1 MPELI
6 KAGAPIKV
14 LVADDHAIVRA
25 GIRALLEAQPD
36 IAVVGEAVNGLEAVR
51 LAGETQPDVVVM
63 DIAMPCMNGLRA
75 TRQITSSLP
84 GVRVIALT
92 MHDDEEYFFEVLSA
106 GASGYVLKAAA
117 PAELVSAIRAV
128 HQGHVFLYP
137 PVAKM
142 LVDDYMR
149 RVESGEARTSYDGL
163 TEREKE
169 VLRLIAEGL
178 SSQEIASRLCLSV
191 NTVHVHRARIMEKL
205 GARNVAELVR
215 FALTAAPREGE

>member
-1 MPELI
+1 MTEVI
-6 KAGAPIKV
+6 RV
-14 LVADDHAIVRA
+14 LLADDHTIVRA

-36 IAVVGEAVNGLEAVR
+36 LTVVGEADDGLDAVR
-51 LAGETQPDVVVM
+51 LAGELRPDVVVM
-63 DIAMPCMNGLRA
+63 DIAMPGMNGLKA
-75 TRQITSSLP
+75 TRQITSSFP
-84 GVRVIALT
+84 NVRVIALT

-128 HQGHVFLYP
+128 RQGHVFLYP
-137 PVAKM
+137 TVAKM

-149 RVESGEARTSYDGL
+149 RVESGEAKTSYDGL

-169 VLRLIAEGL
+169 VLTLIAEGL

-205 GARNVAELVR
+205 NLHSRTELVR
-215 FALTAAPREGE
+215 YALRKGLIELDGGAR